1 MKFNKFNPLGDLP
14 ENDASNHD
22 IISARQQFY
31 FDDDDDDN
39 DDNRMKWKF
48 TGDPCFAVFITFQKT
63 ALKLNI
69 EIMSRRTKW
78 VYELSV
84 HMEFE
89 KTD

>member
-39 DDNRMKWKF
+39 DDNRMK
-48 TGDPCFAVFITFQKT
+48 
-63 ALKLNI
+63 
-69 EIMSRRTKW
+69 
-78 VYELSV
+78 
-84 HMEFE
+84 
-89 KTD
+89 